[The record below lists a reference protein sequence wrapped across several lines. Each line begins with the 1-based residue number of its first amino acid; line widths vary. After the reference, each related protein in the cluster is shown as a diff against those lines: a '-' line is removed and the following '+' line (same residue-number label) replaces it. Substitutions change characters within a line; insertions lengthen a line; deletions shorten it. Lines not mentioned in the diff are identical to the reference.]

1 MLSLQSYRDAAF
13 DDWHVRLL
21 QDVAAHVSLALA
33 NADHFAQA
41 QSERA
46 RLEALHV
53 LEMGVAGASDE
64 SQIADAVFA
73 AVSDYADASHMV
85 LAYLDAAGNV
95 VGFNGDR
102 GGSAIPFG
110 PIPIEDEPSFRSLI
124 EGAGSVVESIAGDA
138 ASVNGDG
145 GTAPSHVVWVPVMQG
160 ERVVAGIAA
169 ERKDGGRFPP
179 SHLKL
184 LEADRASGRHCAAD
198 DAPTSRERAGSGP
211 VGAYPGACRAGRPR
225 ADERGRQHR
234 GPGADDARVHR
245 RRVLGVRH

>member
-1 MLSLQSYRDAAF
+1 MVAQVDVGLEARNTLACNPGALQTADQLFTLAGEHWAGNHFNAANFNAAGLCWVHRANAFAESCDANVSTILSEQAVRIRAGIESQEWVDDAANAAAAPRHPRRRSPRCSSLQSYRDAAF

-73 AVSDYADASHMV
+73 AVSDYTDASHMV

-95 VGFNGDR
+95 G
-102 GGSAIPFG
+102 
-110 PIPIEDEPSFRSLI
+110 
-124 EGAGSVVESIAGDA
+124 
-138 ASVNGDG
+138 
-145 GTAPSHVVWVPVMQG
+145 
-160 ERVVAGIAA
+160 RV
-169 ERKDGGRFPP
+169 
-179 SHLKL
+179 
-184 LEADRASGRHCAAD
+184 
-198 DAPTSRERAGSGP
+198 
-211 VGAYPGACRAGRPR
+211 
-225 ADERGRQHR
+225 Q
-234 GPGADDARVHR
+234 R
-245 RRVLGVRH
+245 RRRRLRDSIRSQTD